1 MSTILRTDT
10 ANARPARLRSRRGWG
25 MGGTPMASRKAGL
38 PGVRGTRTPC
48 PVERLPARPG
58 AAPRKGRGLQLP
70 GFAGVVYACKSASSR
85 PEKRLFA
92 VARALFF
99 IARNEGSSMVPDNYS
114 CIHRIKYTHRRGK
127 IDKDRE
133 TRAMLSDRFK
143 SMYRQMGLDRPAAAK
158 LLHVSERTL
167 HNWETGVHE
176 IPYSAYKL
184 LRLLGHTELPGA
196 WSGWHISVGRL
207 WSPEGHGFKPADSSW
222 WSLLCRRAAGFDA
235 LYQENA
241 RLKAAIQ
248 ATAPATTGADGKRSA
263 AASGGAGAQV
273 EVPVTLHLSAK
284 SDTFRAKKLTAPVIP
299 ACPARVRYNLPKALF
314 TTTVKGGQA

>member
-1 MSTILRTDT
+1 
-10 ANARPARLRSRRGWG
+10 
-25 MGGTPMASRKAGL
+25 
-38 PGVRGTRTPC
+38 
-48 PVERLPARPG
+48 
-58 AAPRKGRGLQLP
+58 
-70 GFAGVVYACKSASSR
+70 
-85 PEKRLFA
+85 
-92 VARALFF
+92 
-99 IARNEGSSMVPDNYS
+99 
-114 CIHRIKYTHRRGK
+114 
-127 IDKDRE
+127 
-133 TRAMLSDRFK
+133 MLSDRFK

-207 WSPEGHGFKPADSSW
+207 WSPEGHGFKPTDSSW

-263 AASGGAGAQV
+263 AATGGAGAQG
-273 EVPVTLHLSAK
+273 EVRVTLQLSLK
-284 SDTFRAKKLTAPVIP
+284 NETFREKKLTALAAP
-299 ACPARVRYNLPKALF
+299 ACPARVRYSLPKALF
-314 TTTVKGGQA
+314 ASTVKGGQA